1 MKKVKGSKGIT
12 LVALVITVIILLI
25 LAGVTIATLA
35 GDNGILTRA
44 SESKEK
50 TEKAQEKESLEL
62 AVTSSRMGDVNTLEI
77 EKENLENAIK
87 QQFGNNKDFSVT
99 DNKDGS
105 FLVNMNDTKRM
116 YYVDNTGLVIA
127 EENILKISTIDE
139 LKAFRDDVN
148 SGNTYEG
155 WYVYLESNI
164 TLDDSEEWKPIGLY
178 LMENSSPNKETNK
191 PFSGVFD
198 GRNHE
203 INGIYINTSDKAQ
216 GLFGLVNNGKI
227 LNLGIGSN
235 NNIVGGSATGG
246 ICGYLYNGGIISNCY
261 NKSIIKCSFGGGI
274 VGCSFSNTLVTD
286 CYNTNTI
293 TGNDSTGGIAGI
305 NNENATIKNCNNNG
319 VIQCTGYH
327 IGGITGQNQNNSN
340 IEKCYNNASVAGLGY
355 CGGIAGSCYYSSI
368 IKLCYNTNYGNVNG
382 VNECIGGIVGKD
394 YSNSTIIDSYNRA
407 QIQTEGN
414 IAGGIIGTIEDA
426 EIYNCYNTGNIN
438 GTGNQI
444 GGVIGQQIGE
454 IKINNN
460 YYEENIVNNAN
471 DINITGIEVKTSNDM
486 KKLYTVLGINWQ
498 EDKRNINNGYPILQW
513 Q

>member
-1 MKKVKGSKGIT
+1 M
-12 LVALVITVIILLI
+12 LLLLAII
-25 LAGVTIATLA
+25 
-35 GDNGILTRA
+35 GILTRA
-44 SESKEK
+44 TEAKNK
-50 TEKAQEKESLEL
+50 TEEAQEKESLEL
-62 AVTSSRMGDVNTLEI
+62 AVTSSQTEDVNTLEI
-77 EKENLENAIK
+77 KKENLENAIK
-87 QQFGNNKDFSVT
+87 QQFGNNKNFTVT

-105 FLVNMNDTKRM
+105 FLVNMNDTQRM
-116 YYVDNTGLVIA
+116 YYIDETGEVIDQSK
-127 EENILKISTIDE
+127 ILKISTADE
-139 LKAFRDDVN
+139 LKSFRDAVN

-155 WYVYLESNI
+155 WYVYLANNI
-164 TLDDSEEWKPIGLY
+164 TLDSSVEWKPIGLY

-198 GRNHE
+198 GRNYE

-227 LNLGIGSN
+227 LNLGIGLN

-261 NKSIIKCSFGGGI
+261 NNSIIKCSFGGGI

-293 TGNDSTGGIAGI
+293 TGNDSTGGIVGI
-305 NNENATIKNCNNNG
+305 NTENATIKNCNNNG
-319 VIQCTGYH
+319 AIQCTGSH
-327 IGGITGQNQNNSN
+327 IGGIAGQNQNNSN
-340 IEKCYNNASVAGLGY
+340 IEKCYNNANVVGLGY

-368 IKLCYNTNYGNVNG
+368 IKLCYNTNYGNVKG
-382 VNECIGGIVGKD
+382 VNEIGGGIVGKN

-414 IAGGIIGTIEDA
+414 IAGGIIGIIEEA
-426 EIYNCYNTGNIN
+426 EIYNCYNTGNVN
-438 GTGNQI
+438 GIGNQI
-444 GGVIGQQIGE
+444 GGIIGQQIGE
-454 IKINNN
+454 IKVNNN

-471 DINITGIEVKTSNDM
+471 DINITGIEVKTNIDM
-486 KKLYTVLGINWQ
+486 KKLYTVLGINWH
-498 EDKRNINNGYPILQW
+498 EDTRNINNGYPILQW